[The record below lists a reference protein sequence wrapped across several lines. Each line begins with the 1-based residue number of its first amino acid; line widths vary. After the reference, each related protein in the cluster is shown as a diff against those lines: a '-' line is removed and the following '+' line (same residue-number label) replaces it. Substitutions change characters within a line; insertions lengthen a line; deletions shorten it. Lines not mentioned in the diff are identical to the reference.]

1 MDKVEKKTAN
11 KKAIYLNNDHGMLP
25 NGKYLLKYLLNQIT
39 TLTIDVTKATKLSE
53 NKRVYPSIQQV
64 IKSLFTKS

>member
-25 NGKYLLKYLLNQIT
+25 NGKYLMECLLN
-39 TLTIDVTKATKLSE
+39 
-53 NKRVYPSIQQV
+53 
-64 IKSLFTKS
+64 